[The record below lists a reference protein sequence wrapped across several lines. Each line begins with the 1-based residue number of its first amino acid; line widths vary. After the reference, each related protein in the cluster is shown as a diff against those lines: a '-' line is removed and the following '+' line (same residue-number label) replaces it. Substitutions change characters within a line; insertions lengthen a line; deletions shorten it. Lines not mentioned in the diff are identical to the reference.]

1 MRFLI
6 VPVVFLASALV
17 AHAAGEPGIVKGT
30 DQFEFVY
37 RVKLPEIKGEAR
49 VWIPLAK
56 TDAFQTVTEEK
67 LNIPMKWE
75 KVQDRDYG
83 NDICVLY
90 PQPADSGKTIEVR
103 YRVVR
108 KEKAAY
114 SANSAEAARFL
125 RPEKL
130 VPINETFKT

>member
-1 MRFLI
+1 MVSQLPTRILI
-6 VPVVFLASALV
+6 LTAVFV
-17 AHAAGEPGIVKGT
+17 AVAPATRAADNSGIVKGT

-37 RVKLPEIKGEAR
+37 RVKLPEIEGEAR

-56 TDAFQTVTEEK
+56 TDAFQTVTEEE

-75 KVQDRDYG
+75 KVQDRDYR
-83 NDICVLY
+83 NDICVLQ
-90 PQPADSGKTIEVR
+90 PQPEDSGKTIELR

-114 SANSAEAARFL
+114 PAGR
-125 RPEKL
+125 
-130 VPINETFKT
+130 